1 MSTVDVRSI
10 IEKINNEG
18 IRAALESI
26 TDADAIRIT
35 EELGTH
41 NYHPLPVN
49 IRRGDGIYVYD
60 GDGNEYIDCIGSYS
74 AVAHGH
80 LSEDVIEALTHQ
92 LEHLTLTSRAVYTTE
107 LALFLQTLC
116 EFTNTEMACPMN
128 TGAEAVET
136 AIKLARK
143 WAYTVKGVPDGQA
156 EIIAATENFHGRTTT
171 IVGFST
177 ESQYKEN
184 FGPFTPGFK
193 VVEFGNIDALRAA
206 ITPNTAAVLMEPIQA
221 EGGIIIPPDGYLKA
235 VRDLCTENNVLLIWD
250 EIQTGFARTGKDFA
264 WQHEDAEPD
273 MMCLGKALGGGV
285 YPVSAVVGKRKVLSV
300 FKPGDHGSTFGG
312 NPLAAVVGIAAMAS
326 MREQDLSGR
335 SARLGKR
342 LLDGLAD
349 ALSFRPEQSEE
360 PSFRPERSE
369 VEESRSLDYARDDK
383 VQSLRGRGLLVGV
396 EVREGV
402 DTKALSQA
410 FLDQRILTKETRSR
424 TFRLAPPLT
433 ITEEQVD
440 EIIRRVA
447 KALQA
452 VT

>member
-1 MSTVDVRSI
+1 MSTVSVRSI
-10 IEKINNEG
+10 IEKIQAEG
-18 IRAALESI
+18 IRAVLDNI

-35 EELGTH
+35 EEYGTH
-41 NYHPLPVN
+41 NYDPLPVN
-49 IRRGDGIYVYD
+49 VRRGDGIYVYD
-60 GDGNEYIDCIGSYS
+60 GDGNEFIDCIGSYS

-80 LSEDVIEALTHQ
+80 LAPEVIAALTEQ
-92 LEHLTLTSRAVYTTE
+92 LENITLTSRAVYTTE
-107 LALFLQTLC
+107 MALFLEVLC

-143 WAYTVKGVPDGQA
+143 WAYTIKRVPQNQA
-156 EIIAATENFHGRTTT
+156 EIIAATDNFHGRTTT

-177 ESQYKEN
+177 EAQYKEN

-193 VVEFGNIDALRAA
+193 VVEFGDINALKNA

-221 EGGIIIPPDGYLKA
+221 EGGIIIPPAGYLA
-235 VRDLCTENNVLLIWD
+235 QVRKLCTENNVLLIWD

-285 YPVSAVVGKRKVLSV
+285 YPVSAVVGKKSVLGV

-312 NPLAAVVGIAAMAS
+312 NPLAAVVGIAAMS
-326 MREQDLSGR
+326 TMREQNLT
-335 SARLGKR
+335 
-342 LLDGLAD
+342 
-349 ALSFRPEQSEE
+349 
-360 PSFRPERSE
+360 ERSE
-369 VEESRSLDYARDDK
+369 RLGRRLMDGLEAIRTEAVEDI
-383 VQSLRGRGLLVGV
+383 RGRGLLVGL
-396 EVREGV
+396 EVKEGV
-402 DTKALSQA
+402 DTHALSQA

-424 TFRLAPPLT
+424 TFRFAPPLT

-447 KALQA
+447 KALEA
-452 VT
+452 VS